1 MRKLSLEV
9 QELLGQDSVAGF
21 FLVQWGAGVESFSLR
36 HTSFPYD
43 LEITDELD
51 LEPSIGSGRTF
62 YANNG
67 LSGIDAPRLSDTLDR
82 EIYKI
87 AYIDNDMSMLN
98 LIRSQLKTYGAP
110 CKVWIGLLNTTSDI
124 LDGYGPG
131 EPLTDLQHCIM
142 AYKGVVDT
150 YGVAIDTDGV
160 ITTSFDLS
168 SPMAALDMVRPQY
181 TSPENVPS
189 NDRCFDQMHTPSAV
203 FTMHWGKIA

>member
-1 MRKLSLEV
+1 MRKLSAEV
-9 QELLGQDSVAGF
+9 QILLSQDSVAGF
-21 FLVQWGAGVESFSLR
+21 FLVQWGTGAESYVLR
-36 HTSFPYD
+36 HTSFPYN
-43 LEITDELD
+43 LVMTDVLNLD
-51 LEPSIGSGRTF
+51 PSIGTATF
-62 YANNG
+62 YADNG

-87 AYIDNDMSMLN
+87 AYIDNDMYMLN

-110 CKVWIGLLNTTSDI
+110 CKVWIGLLNTTNDV

-150 YGVAIDTDGV
+150 YGVAIDTEGA

-189 NDRCFDQMHTPSAV
+189 NDHCFDQMHTPSAV

>member
-1 MRKLSLEV
+1 MRKLSPEV
-9 QELLGQDSVAGF
+9 QILLSQDSVTGF
-21 FLVQWGAGVESFSLR
+21 FLVQWGTGIESYALR
-36 HTSFPYD
+36 HTSFPYN
-43 LEITDELD
+43 LTITDVLNLD
-51 LEPSIGSGRTF
+51 PSIGVATF
-62 YANNG
+62 YADNG

-87 AYIDNDMSMLN
+87 TYIDNDMYMLN

-189 NDRCFDQMHTPSAV
+189 NDHCFDQMHTPSAV